1 MESLWLDTSPAIETD
16 PFVPGGAYDTIV
28 VGAGLFTVWREYR
41 RSKVITEII

>member
-1 MESLWLDTSPAIETD
+1 MVI
-16 PFVPGGAYDTIV
+16 GALIV